1 MRNSIENYII
11 DNIANFA
18 GSRISEEEKKAKIA
32 KKRNLDVFTI
42 LKQANEEKGYV

>member
-18 GSRISEEEKKAKIA
+18 GSRISEEEKK
-32 KKRNLDVFTI
+32 N
-42 LKQANEEKGYV
+42 NEEERKNENRN